1 MIHRL
6 YLLIL
11 FLAPLF
17 MPFAAGAQT
26 RNYERFAAGEN
37 HYLVLMADGTL
48 WSLGKN
54 QYGQLGD
61 GTTTDRQ
68 QPVKILS
75 NVKSIACGSNHSL
88 AVLNDGS
95 LYAWGWNDCGQ
106 LGDGTTTP
114 RSTPVKI
121 LDNVRWA
128 DGGGAFSLAVL
139 NDGSCGHGAK
149 TTKVSWATARPK
161 TAMSQRKYSPTC
173 NQPPAAMPTPWRYS
187 TTAPCMA
194 GAGTTTV
201 SLPIIPPKTARNRC
215 GFSAT

>member
-26 RNYERFAAGEN
+26 RNYERFAAGDN

-88 AVLNDGS
+88 AVLNDGT
-95 LYAWGWNDCGQ
+95 LWAFGQNQNGQ

-114 RSTPVKI
+114 
-121 LDNVRWA
+121 
-128 DGGGAFSLAVL
+128 
-139 NDGSCGHGAK
+139 HH
-149 TTKVSWATARPK
+149 TK
-161 TAMSQRKYSPTC
+161 SP
-173 NQPPAAMPTPWRYS
+173 
-187 TTAPCMA
+187 
-194 GAGTTTV
+194 
-201 SLPIIPPKTARNRC
+201 
-215 GFSAT
+215 

>member
-114 RSTPVKI
+114 HEKPVKI
-121 LDNVRWA
+121 LSNVKSM
-128 DGGGAFSLAVL
+128 DCGTTHSMAVL
-139 NDGSCGHGAK
+139 NDGSL
-149 TTKVSWATARPK
+149 WA
-161 TAMSQRKYSPTC
+161 
-173 NQPPAAMPTPWRYS
+173 W
-187 TTAPCMA
+187 
-194 GAGTTTV
+194 G
-201 SLPIIPPKTARNRC
+201 
-215 GFSAT
+215 